1 MPRAAA
7 FRLVLYLISIFS
19 CFLGSEARGTE
30 AGHNSSA
37 DERIILTVGR
47 SVVLD
52 RTEDI
57 RRVAITDDQV
67 ADAIVVSPR
76 ELLINGRSAGITSL
90 VLGSRSGNRE
100 FFTISV
106 SPNIE
111 QLVEHIRQTF
121 PEEPVRVRATRG
133 VITLSGK
140 ASSKEVLEKIKA
152 IVGARDP

>member
-1 MPRAAA
+1 MPQAAA
-7 FRLVLYLISIFS
+7 FRLVLCLIAIFS
-19 CFLGSEARGTE
+19 CLLSSEARGTE
-30 AGHNSSA
+30 TRHESSA
-37 DERIILTVGR
+37 DERIILTIGR

-57 RRVAITDDQV
+57 RRVAIADDQV

-76 ELLINGRSAGITSL
+76 ELLISGRSAGITSL
-90 VLGSRSGNRE
+90 ILWSRSGSRQ

-111 QLVEHIRQTF
+111 QLVEHIRETF
-121 PEEPVRVRATRG
+121 PGEPVRVRATKG

-152 IVGARDP
+152 ILGDPDP

>member
-7 FRLVLYLISIFS
+7 IRTVLCLMATFT
-19 CFLGSEARGTE
+19 CFLSSEARGSETR
-30 AGHNSSA
+30 HKSSA
-37 DERIILTVGR
+37 EERIVLTIGR

-57 RRVAITDDQV
+57 WRVAITDDQV

-76 ELLINGRSAGITSL
+76 ELLISGKSAGITSL
-90 VLGSRSGNRE
+90 ILWSRSGNRQ

-111 QLVEHIRQTF
+111 QLVEHIRETF
-121 PEEPVRVRATRG
+121 PGEPVRVRATKG

-152 IVGARDP
+152 IVGDL

>member
-1 MPRAAA
+1 MSRAAA
-7 FRLVLYLISIFS
+7 IRLALCLIAIFS
-19 CFLGSEARGTE
+19 CFLSSEARGSETR
-30 AGHNSSA
+30 HKRSA
-37 DERIILTVGR
+37 EERIILTIGR

-76 ELLINGRSAGITSL
+76 ELLISGRSAGITSL
-90 VLGSRSGNRE
+90 ILWSRSGDRQ

-111 QLVEHIRQTF
+111 QLVEHIRETF
-121 PEEPVRVRATRG
+121 PGEPVRVRATKG

-152 IVGARDP
+152 IVGDL